1 MPHQPIQRVCRYPL
15 LFAELYRHTPS
26 IDGQQFCAE
35 IEKVLFRL
43 RETAKE
49 INKATNDQQTQIKIQ
64 RSWHLQDLLVLSDTV
79 SLVATLCSQFST
91 NIMALQSLSPASIR
105 VMGHSSLC
113 GVLYAAYQ
121 STNGD
126 MRGNYMLCALFKSH
140 LLLALPRKG
149 SNFSIVAIINTSNI
163 QIVDADNGRGKQV
176 V

>member
-1 MPHQPIQRVCRYPL
+1 M
-15 LFAELYRHTPS
+15 
-26 IDGQQFCAE
+26 IDGEQFCTE

-64 RSWHLQDLLVLSDTV
+64 RSWHLQDLLVLPDTV
-79 SLVATLCSQFST
+79 SLVATLCSQFFP

-126 MRGNYMLCALFKSH
+126 VRGEYMLCALFKSY
-140 LLLALPRKG
+140 LLLALPQKG
-149 SNFSIVAIINTSNI
+149 SNFSIVAIINTCSI
-163 QIVDADNGRGKQV
+163 QLVDADNGRGKQILYFGTHRL
-176 V
+176 

>member
-1 MPHQPIQRVCRYPL
+1 M
-15 LFAELYRHTPS
+15 
-26 IDGQQFCAE
+26 IDGQQFCAD

-64 RSWHLQDLLVLSDTV
+64 RSWHLQDLLVLPDTV
-79 SLVATLCSQFST
+79 SLMATSCSQFFA

-121 STNGD
+121 STDGD
-126 MRGNYMLCALFKSH
+126 VRGEYMLCALFKSY
-140 LLLALPRKG
+140 LLLALPQKG
-149 SNFSIVAIINTSNI
+149 SIFSIVAIINTSSI
-163 QIVDADNGRGKQV
+163 QMVDADNGRGKQV
-176 V
+176 VYVGTYQL